1 MDSMSPADMRAVL
14 DGHDNYG
21 CGDGYGFGGSWFAW
35 ILLFA
40 LMGGNGFGWGNRGGN
55 PVTESDLCNANSFND
70 LKSSVRNVSDQVSG
84 MNIGLTKGLCDFGYT
99 TLEQFN
105 NVEQQIAACCCQNE
119 RIALEN
125 RYLAAQNTA
134 EINANT
140 TAQVQKVLD
149 ALCGNR
155 MADMQNQIN
164 QLQMQAALCGVIR
177 YPTATT
183 YAVPSTCF
191 GTCNTA
197 CAY

>member
-40 LMGGNGFGWGNRGGN
+40 LMGGNGFGWGGRNGN
-55 PVTESDLCNANSFND
+55 PVTEADLCNANSFSD
-70 LKSSVRNVSDQVSG
+70 LKNAVGRLSDSQAAIARQTD
-84 MNIGLTKGLCDFGYT
+84 NAICQIGYQNLQNTN
-99 TLEQFN
+99 TLSA
-105 NVEQQIAACCCQNE
+105 QIADCCCTTQRGIDSVNYNG
-119 RIALEN
+119 AM
-125 RYLAAQNTA
+125 NTA
-134 EINANT
+134 AINANT
-140 TAQVQKVLD
+140 TAGVQKILD
-149 ALCGNR
+149 AIAGNR

-164 QLQMQAALCGVIR
+164 QLQLQAALCGVIR

>member
-1 MDSMSPADMRAVL
+1 MESNYTLSDIAAVT
-14 DGHDNYG
+14 DGG
-21 CGDGYGFGGSWFAW
+21 MGGMGGNWFAW

-40 LMGGNGFGWGNRGGN
+40 LFGGNGFGWGGRNGN

-140 TAQVQKVLD
+140 TAQTQKILD

-164 QLQMQAALCGVIR
+164 QLQLQAALCGIPR
-177 YPTATT
+177 TNPYGYGIYAYPTCQPG
-183 YAVPSTCF
+183 YGCST
-191 GTCNTA
+191 NI
-197 CAY
+197 